1 MVVKGNGGSALQV
14 QRPDVQRCHEHTPW
28 GNDGRLVLHN
38 HRMLDLETM
47 WLDLGWLP
55 LNGMN
60 TVPILFFSLVWWTND
75 GMECIDKLTNVRK
88 VWKCRNRTPWL
99 FIGVMARW
107 WNGMHWPTDNVRKVW
122 KCRNRMPRL
131 FIGMMDQWWNGMH
144 WKTDDK
150 RQNRL
155 EMPELGSGQWRS
167 QKEKAEGLSPNSLTR
182 ERDKT
187 RLFLGCSDG
196 RKWSVCSRLPPC
208 RCTFL
213 SFFKFQVF
221 SSFSEF
227 FVSKFS
233 KLKRLLLY
241 CLWNS
246 TCVRSPKGSEGSEED
261 ERQLPVVGTRT
272 AKAQKVEHHGTA
284 EPPGAASW
292 GGELNCMSMHVT
304 NPN

>member
-1 MVVKGNGGSALQV
+1 MVVKGNCGSALQV

-75 GMECIDKLTNVRK
+75 GMECIDKLT
-88 VWKCRNRTPWL
+88 
-99 FIGVMARW
+99 
-107 WNGMHWPTDNVRKVW
+107 NVRKVW

-213 SFFKFQVF
+213 SFFQI
-221 SSFSEF
+221 SSFFEF
-227 FVSKFS
+227 FGVFRFQIFKAETTTAVLLVKFNLCQVAQR
-233 KLKRLLLY
+233 KWRVRGG
-241 CLWNS
+241 WTS
-246 TCVRSPKGSEGSEED
+246 TSGCRHTYGKGSKSW
-261 ERQLPVVGTRT
+261 
-272 AKAQKVEHHGTA
+272 
-284 EPPGAASW
+284 ASW
-292 GGELNCMSMHVT
+292 HCGASRCRVMRGWIELHEHACYKS
-304 NPN
+304 